1 MNEDLQADLRE
12 LIRDLLGMPAGSVRP
27 DNENQPTEGD
37 GYALFEVTEMSPT
50 GWAGS
55 SIDAEQLGVATITID
70 FIGEGASVYSRN
82 LAIAMQS
89 FYAANALMILDMG
102 LVKCGP
108 ARNLSMIE
116 FERKARYQVKLMLSY
131 KFRYERPQIVDDAY
145 GTIENINISLIA
157 EQ

>member
-27 DNENQPTEGD
+27 PDNQPTEGD
-37 GYALFEVTEMSPT
+37 NYAIFEVSEMMPT

-55 SIDAEQLGVATITID
+55 SLDAEQLGIATITID
-70 FIGEGASVYSRN
+70 FMGEGAAVYSRN

-89 FYAANALMILDMG
+89 FYAANALMSLSMG
-102 LVKCGP
+102 FIKCSG

-116 FERKARYQVKLMLSY
+116 FERMDRYQVKLELSY
-131 KFRYERPQIVDDAY
+131 KFKYERPKIVDDAY
-145 GTIENINISLIA
+145 GTIENVNINLIA